1 MGRPL
6 SHENLSQER
15 LASRKVTAARAVPR
29 KGLLSPLPL
38 LFLAWWA
45 MAIPVPRQLDLP
57 WLPWL
62 RSPVSC
68 AAVFVNTYTAE

>member
-15 LASRKVTAARAVPR
+15 RASRKVTAARAVPR

-57 WLPWL
+57 WL